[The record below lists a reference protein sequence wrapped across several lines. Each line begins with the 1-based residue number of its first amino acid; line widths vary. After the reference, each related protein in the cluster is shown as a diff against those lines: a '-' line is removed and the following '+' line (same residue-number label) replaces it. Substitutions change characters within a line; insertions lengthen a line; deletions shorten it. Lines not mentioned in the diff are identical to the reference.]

1 MKGDNKNMKML
12 HEEMDA
18 DDSDDDYEV
27 TYYFIFL
34 IKGRSDPKIIF
45 CLYFDPW
52 VIRQR

>member
-27 TYYFIFL
+27 IFYFIFL
-34 IKGRSDPKIIF
+34 INVVMYSDTNEVYKN
-45 CLYFDPW
+45 
-52 VIRQR
+52 